1 MPAGSTLPSSLP
13 RPCGGVSVHWGRS
26 SLCTRVSRSPTIRM
40 MLSSMVFICW
50 LRSANLSSMWRFTS
64 LMRELLNRVPAKTAS
79 MATARVTIWASVIQ
93 VFPLAYG
100 KHGAIASGGYVHLA
114 AHDRVLRRVEVN
126 DSLGRLLMTG
136 FTAQPKPGGTLRDS
150 DNVRHSASTPPFIA
164 SKLQYP

>member
-1 MPAGSTLPSSLP
+1 
-13 RPCGGVSVHWGRS
+13 
-26 SLCTRVSRSPTIRM
+26 M

-64 LMRELLNRVPAKTAS
+64 LMRELLNRVPAKTAR

-100 KHGAIASGGYVHLA
+100 KHGAILRYVHLA
-114 AHDRVLRRVEVN
+114 THDRVLRRVEVN
-126 DSLGRLLMTG
+126 DSRGRLLMTG

-164 SKLQYP
+164 SKLQ